1 MMGLRQDT
9 PVVTAERP
17 APSPEHRTR
26 QAVIETRGLTKRYGD
41 RTAVNGLNLTL
52 YEGEVFGLLGPN
64 GAGKTTTILMLMGL
78 TEPTAGWVRVLGHD
92 PARDP
97 IAVKR
102 AVGYLPENIGFYDDM
117 TGYENL
123 MYTARLC
130 GLSPDEAHPRIRSL
144 LDTVGLGDAG
154 HRPVRVY
161 SRGMRQRL
169 GLADV
174 LVKQPRIVILDEPT
188 LGIDPAGIHEILRLI
203 ARLAAEERV
212 TVLISSHLLHQVQQI
227 CHRVGIFVG
236 GNLIASGT
244 VEELSRQLTGSAP
257 YVFVVEVGDDGR
269 GKAAALLQSVEG
281 VMEVQPTPEGWLVH
295 CREDVRDRIARAVV
309 EGGFGLRRLDVHTRG
324 LDDVYRAYFEG
335 RSSDGQRVSHGGG
348 NPAA

>member
-1 MMGLRQDT
+1 MMELLQDT
-9 PVVTAERP
+9 PGATAQEP
-17 APSPEHRTR
+17 ASPPYPQARR
-26 QAVIETRGLTKRYGD
+26 AVIETRGLTKRYGD
-41 RTAVNGLNLTL
+41 RIAVNGLNLTL

-78 TEPTAGWVRVLGHD
+78 TEPTAGHVRVLGSD
-92 PARDP
+92 PAREP

-123 MYTARLC
+123 LYTARLS
-130 GLSPDEAHPRIRSL
+130 GLSPAEARPRISAL

-257 YVFVVEVGDDGR
+257 YVFVVEAGEASPD
-269 GKAAALLQSVEG
+269 KTAELLRSVDG
-281 VMEVQPTPEGWLVH
+281 VMDVQPGSEGWLVH
-295 CREDVRDRIARAVV
+295 CREDVRDGIVRALVSA
-309 EGGFGLRRLDVHTRG
+309 GCPLKRLDVHTQG

-335 RSSDGQRVSHGGG
+335 RGSHDRRVSHGGR
-348 NPAA
+348 ALTA